1 MPEANTVTQGELAL
15 LVAVDP
21 CTQDQDPGVGAVQLP
36 RFFFNKNTKLC
47 EDFIYFGSAGN
58 RNNFLSLEECQR
70 RCPGHTAL

>member
-1 MPEANTVTQGELAL
+1 M
-15 LVAVDP
+15 
-21 CTQDQDPGVGAVQLP
+21 QLP

-70 RCPGHTAL
+70 RCPGHCFDLKKKDDNNASAVLIRILDPPTTVDLPFTKC

>member
-1 MPEANTVTQGELAL
+1 M
-15 LVAVDP
+15 
-21 CTQDQDPGVGAVQLP
+21 QLP

-70 RCPGHTAL
+70 RCPGHCFDLKKDDNNASAVLIRILDPPTTVDLPFTKC